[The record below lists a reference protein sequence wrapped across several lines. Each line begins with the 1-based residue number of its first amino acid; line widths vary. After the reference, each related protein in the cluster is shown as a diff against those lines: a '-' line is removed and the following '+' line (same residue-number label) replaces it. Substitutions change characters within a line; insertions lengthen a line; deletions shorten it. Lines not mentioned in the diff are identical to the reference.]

1 MHGKWTQLKQQ
12 TKWLNH
18 HFFPNTF
25 PHKNWK
31 KCDSIPVYK
40 CFKKELLFQNDY
52 IEMDCLDG
60 YPQVN

>member
-12 TKWLNH
+12 TVIKSS
-18 HFFPNTF
+18 FFPQYFSTQ
-25 PHKNWK
+25 KLK

-52 IEMDCLDG
+52 IEMDCLMTPPG
-60 YPQVN
+60 